1 MSEQMKS
8 DLKRLARD
16 TENRLAQSLLKWKYR
31 KEGKAVPDEQR
42 VRRDSEAVAERANRI
57 LADRG
62 KRAWAELKKAYRQSE
77 GREDGSD

>member
-1 MSEQMKS
+1 MSEEIKS

-16 TENRLAQSLLKWKYR
+16 TETRLAQSLLKWKYR

-57 LADRG
+57 LAERG
-62 KRAWAELKKAYRQSE
+62 KRAWAELKRAYRRPE
-77 GREDGSD
+77 GGEGEND